1 MVLFCGP
8 TINKT
13 YLASVKLST
22 KLYQKYR
29 ANYKCPLYIDEVRVS
44 EQPKPKYLPID
55 WKFGIMDLKEKQ
67 FELWIFIE

>member
-1 MVLFCGP
+1 MVLLCGP

-13 YLASVKLST
+13 YWASVKLST

-44 EQPKPKYLPID
+44 ERPI
-55 WKFGIMDLKEKQ
+55 WYYGFERKTIWIMDIYGI
-67 FELWIFIE
+67 IFD

>member
-44 EQPKPKYLPID
+44 EQPKD

-67 FELWIFIE
+67 FELWIFME